1 MNSNWYVP
9 PKSEIQAVA
18 KQLTHSLVN
27 GHYKQANLISRML
40 ISQQWSPGVIYLDI
54 IRLAL
59 NQIGDLWH
67 DGKLLITEEHRAT
80 QFCLLLMDRV
90 RNNFR
95 LPTPNGMKISMATI
109 EDDTHVIGLY
119 MTADFFRWDGWNVE
133 LLGSSIPNNDLI
145 KFINNSVPNFVLLSS
160 TFPKSNTK
168 LEEAIQS
175 IKNLEKTIKI
185 IIGGPASSIIKDSNM
200 LIDGFAKDPLHAT
213 YIANSLADSNP
224 ELVPLESVLLSLG
237 EKIHTARKNRNLS
250 QSELSKKSGLA
261 RTFIS
266 AVEQGK
272 QNVSLGSLK
281 SISDSLGV
289 GIVTL
294 LEE

>member
-9 PKSEIQAVA
+9 PKTEIQAVS
-18 KQLTHSLVN
+18 KQLTSSLVN
-27 GHYKQANLISRML
+27 GHYNQANLISRML
-40 ISQQWSPGVIYLDI
+40 ISQQWSPAVIYLDL
-54 IRLAL
+54 IRVSL
-59 NQIGDLWH
+59 NHIGNLWH
-67 DGKLLITEEHRAT
+67 QGKILITEEHRAT

-95 LPTPNGMKISMATI
+95 LPTPNGMKISMSAI

-133 LLGSSIPNNDLI
+133 LLGSSIPNADLI
-145 KFINNSVPNFVLLSS
+145 KYIDTTVPNFVLLSS
-160 TFPKSNTK
+160 TFPNSNNK
-168 LEEAIQS
+168 LEGAIQS
-175 IKNLEKTIKI
+175 IKELNKNIKV
-185 IIGGPASSIIKDSNM
+185 IIGGPAASLIKDTNRY
-200 LIDGFAKDPLHAT
+200 IDGFAEDPLKAT
-213 YIANSLADSNP
+213 YVANSLVETNP
-224 ELVPLESVLLSLG
+224 ALMPLESILLSLG
-237 EKIHTARKNRNLS
+237 DKIHTVRKNRNLS

-289 GIVTL
+289 TMSTL
-294 LEE
+294 LGD

>member
-9 PKSEIQAVA
+9 PKSEILAVSR
-18 KQLTHSLVN
+18 QLTSSLVN

-40 ISQQWSPGVIYLDI
+40 ISQQWSPSVIYLDL
-54 IRLAL
+54 IRRAL

-67 DGKLLITEEHRAT
+67 AGKLMISEEHRAT
-80 QFCLLLMDRV
+80 QFCMLLMDRV

-95 LPTPNGMKISMATI
+95 LPTPNGMKISMAAI

-119 MTADFFRWDGWNVE
+119 MSADFFRWDGWNVE
-133 LLGSSIPNNDLI
+133 LLGSSIPNKDLVAYI
-145 KFINNSVPNFVLLSS
+145 KKSVPNFVLLSS
-160 TFPKSNTK
+160 TFPSSNKK
-168 LEEAIQS
+168 LEEAIES
-175 IKNLEKTIKI
+175 IKRLDANIKV
-185 IIGGPASSIIKDSNM
+185 IIGGPAASIIQKTNKY
-200 LIDGFAKDPLHAT
+200 IDGFATDPLHAT
-213 YIANSLADSNP
+213 SLATSLAESNP

-237 EKIHTARKNRNLS
+237 DKIHTARKNRNLS

-289 GIVTL
+289 GISTL

>member
-9 PKSEIQAVA
+9 PKTEIQAVS
-18 KQLTHSLVN
+18 KQFTSCLVN

-40 ISQQWSPGVIYLDI
+40 ITQQWSPSVVYLNI
-54 IRLAL
+54 IRKTL
-59 NQIGDLWH
+59 NHIGNLWH
-67 DGKLLITEEHRAT
+67 QGKLLITEEHRAT

-90 RNNFR
+90 RNTFK
-95 LPTPNGMKISMATI
+95 LPTPNGMKISMAAI
-109 EDDTHVIGLY
+109 EDDKHVIALY

-133 LLGSSIPNNDLI
+133 MLGGSIPNKDLI
-145 KFINNSVPNFVLLSS
+145 TYIDENVPNFVLLSS
-160 TFPKSNTK
+160 TFPQSN
-168 LEEAIQS
+168 E
-175 IKNLEKTIKI
+175 NLENAIEGIKALDKNI
-185 IIGGPASSIIKDSNM
+185 KVIIGGPAAVLIKDTNK
-200 LIDGFAKDPLHAT
+200 LIDGFAEDPIQAVSV
-213 YIANSLADSNP
+213 ANSLSESNP
-224 ELVPLESVLLSLG
+224 SLIPLESVLLSLG
-237 EKIHTARKNRNLS
+237 EKIHSVRKNLDLS

-289 GIVTL
+289 PLATL
-294 LEE
+294 LED

>member
-9 PKSEIQAVA
+9 PKTEIQAVS
-18 KQLTHSLVN
+18 KQLTSSLVN
-27 GHYKQANLISRML
+27 GHYNQANLISRML
-40 ISQQWSPGVIYLDI
+40 ISQQWSPAVIYLDL
-54 IRLAL
+54 IRSTL
-59 NQIGDLWH
+59 NHIGNLWH
-67 DGKLLITEEHRAT
+67 QGKILITEEHRAT

-95 LPTPNGMKISMATI
+95 LPTPNGMKISMAAI

-145 KFINNSVPNFVLLSS
+145 KYIDTTVPNFVLLSC
-160 TFPKSNTK
+160 TFPKSNQK
-168 LEEAIQS
+168 LEQAIES
-175 IKNLEKTIKI
+175 IKLLNKDIKVLV
-185 IIGGPASSIIKDSNM
+185 GGPAASLIKDSNKY
-200 LIDGFAKDPLHAT
+200 IDGFASDPLEAT
-213 YIANSLADSNP
+213 YVANKLVKTNP
-224 ELVPLESVLLSLG
+224 ALVPLESVLLSLG
-237 EKIHTARKNRNLS
+237 DKIHTVRKNRNLS
-250 QSELSKKSGLA
+250 QSELSKQSGLA

-289 GIVTL
+289 EMATL
-294 LEE
+294 LSN

>member
-1 MNSNWYVP
+1 
-9 PKSEIQAVA
+9 
-18 KQLTHSLVN
+18 
-27 GHYKQANLISRML
+27 
-40 ISQQWSPGVIYLDI
+40 
-54 IRLAL
+54 
-59 NQIGDLWH
+59 
-67 DGKLLITEEHRAT
+67 
-80 QFCLLLMDRV
+80 MDRV

-95 LPTPNGMKISMATI
+95 LPTPNGMKISMSAI

-145 KFINNSVPNFVLLSS
+145 KYIDTTVPNFVLLSS
-160 TFPKSNTK
+160 TFPKSNQK
-168 LEEAIQS
+168 LEEAIGS
-175 IKNLEKTIKI
+175 IKALDKDIKV
-185 IIGGPASSIIKDSNM
+185 IIGGPAASLIKDSNKN
-200 LIDGFAKDPLHAT
+200 IDGFAENPLQAT
-213 YIANSLADSNP
+213 YVANSLVETNP
-224 ELVPLESVLLSLG
+224 ALMPLESVLLSLG
-237 EKIHTARKNRNLS
+237 DKIHTVRKNRKLS

-289 GIVTL
+289 SMAAL
-294 LEE
+294 LGD